1 MLHTRTIAL
10 LLVGLV
16 VLVNAQTFQY
26 SRGWTNGKRS
36 PSSSSSSSP
45 SSSAAM
51 DPLTANQLLASVL
64 SPGGL
69 NSLKPSEKT
78 LLRRFLRNPCD
89 LRVANLLVAAHP
101 TKELFPL
108 AGNSFDSAESAG
120 AAFVLP
126 PFLMDPDESN
136 GGIGGSNL
144 ANGRSMEDELRF
156 KRGTATGFSDH
167 RQKIA

>member
-36 PSSSSSSSP
+36 SSSP
-45 SSSAAM
+45 SSASSSVE
-51 DPLTANQLLASVL
+51 PLANQLLVSAM
-64 SPGGL
+64 SPGGG
-69 NSLKPSEKT
+69 LKPNEKA

-89 LRVANLLVAAHP
+89 LRIANLLASAHP
-101 TKELFPL
+101 SKEQFPL
-108 AGNSFDSAESAG
+108 GGNSFDSAESAG

-126 PFLMDPDESN
+126 PFLMDPDEGNGN

-144 ANGRSMEDELRF
+144 VNGRPIEDELRY
-156 KRGTATGFSDH
+156 KRGATTGFSDP

>member
-36 PSSSSSSSP
+36 SSVEP
-45 SSSAAM
+45 V
-51 DPLTANQLLASVL
+51 ASQGLISGL
-64 SPGGL
+64 SPGAL
-69 NSLKPSEKT
+69 SSLKPNEKT

-89 LRVANLLVAAHP
+89 LRIANLFAGHP
-101 TKELFPL
+101 SKDAFQL
-108 AGNSFDSAESAG
+108 ASNNYDSSESAG
-120 AAFVLP
+120 SAFILP
-126 PFLMDPDESN
+126 QFLMDPDEGNGN
-136 GGIGGSNL
+136 GGIGGNL
-144 ANGRSMEDELRF
+144 ANGRPAEDELRF
-156 KRGTATGFSDH
+156 KRGAVSDP